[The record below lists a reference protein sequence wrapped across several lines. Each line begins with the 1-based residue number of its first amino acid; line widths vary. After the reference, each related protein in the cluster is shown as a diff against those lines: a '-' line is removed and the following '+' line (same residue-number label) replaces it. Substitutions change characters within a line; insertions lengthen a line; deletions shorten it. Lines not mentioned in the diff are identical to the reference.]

1 MGLMGWCGNCC
12 GAPGGEGEQGQ
23 GAAGHGAEQN
33 NSSGRNVIYNRV
45 GRVEKSKHGGT
56 VLFLGKSVLAALLII
71 LLVQYI
77 ANQEVC
83 TINAPL
89 NDLPGGV
96 QKILRG
102 NNLQDS
108 WRCPYD
114 EHFDVSYT
122 FSMVLPTNETAT
134 NQTMFKVLMADIKP
148 ANNADS
154 EASSISRLSESVT
167 QLCGK
172 SCYVKSCECVKT
184 IIHSKS
190 CFLEKYQYGLQLKPT
205 NHDEVSHSVF
215 GIYFII
221 SAILLIV
228 MVMFYAVYRITTQIC
243 GGKRD
248 GFAVIA

>member
-89 NDLPGGV
+89 KDLPAGV
-96 QKILRG
+96 QMILTG

-122 FSMVLPTNETAT
+122 FNMVLPRNETAT

-154 EASSISRLSESVT
+154 VTSSSSRLS
-167 QLCGK
+167 
-172 SCYVKSCECVKT
+172 ECVKT